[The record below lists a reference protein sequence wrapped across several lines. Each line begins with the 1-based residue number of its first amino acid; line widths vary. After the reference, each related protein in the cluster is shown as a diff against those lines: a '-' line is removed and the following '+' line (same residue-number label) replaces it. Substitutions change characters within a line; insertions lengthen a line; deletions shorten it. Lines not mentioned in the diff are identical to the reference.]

1 MLIRRTLIALAS
13 TALIALGMTAA
24 ATPAQAQEVLDC
36 RVPSPQSLS
45 LSGTGPFEFVQTP
58 GGYCQGFN
66 VTTSIPVANP
76 PASGIS
82 VKTNDGNS
90 FSIDSNAA
98 VNQADP
104 NSWVNAN
111 DGVQITVTGTSGTA
125 VVEFRSSTG
134 ASTVKYT
141 YTITFG
147 TPVTAPAISSVSP
160 ASGTDAGGT
169 SVTITGTDLGS
180 AISVTFGGVGAT
192 VTSNTATE
200 IVVTTPAGTAGAVDV
215 SVTTAGGTDNSV
227 NAFTYTAP
235 APDPTPAPATP
246 PSAPI
251 VGELKADGGAV
262 TVSWN
267 PPDSQG
273 SFPVTNYQVQTTPSS
288 AGCLVATPQSQCTI
302 SGLTD
307 GTPYSFR
314 VRALNGGGWGP
325 WLDAGSVT
333 PNPVIEPTILIS
345 GTRGDVRGKPG
356 VIVTGSTTGLDAG
369 SVLHPW
375 VQLSGMDQPEQGKA
389 RISVDSSGKFTW
401 QRRVNRDIEV
411 HIRSADGSIR
421 SNEIMIAVN

>member
-1 MLIRRTLIALAS
+1 MVTRKALIALAS
-13 TALIALGMTAA
+13 AVLVGMGITVT
-24 ATPAQAQEVLDC
+24 ATPAQAQEVLNC
-36 RVPSPQSLS
+36 TVPGNTVQLA
-45 LSGTGPFEFVQTP
+45 GTGPWDFENEP
-58 GGYCQGFN
+58 NYRCQE
-66 VTTSIPVANP
+66 VTLANSTVALTDIEVLADTNGDGTFD
-76 PASGIS
+76 SDIS
-82 VKTNDGNS
+82 VAARAGYA
-90 FSIDSNAA
+90 NA
-98 VNQADP
+98 QT
-104 NSWVNAN
+104 
-111 DGVQITVTGTSGTA
+111 GVQITYTGSTFSGLIVAEFKKNITGTPSQRFEVTP
-125 VVEFRSSTG
+125 VS
-134 ASTVKYT
+134 
-141 YTITFG
+141 
-147 TPVTAPAISSVSP
+147 PVTAPVITGITPVSG
-160 ASGTDAGGT
+160 SDAGGT

-180 AISVTFGGVGAT
+180 ATSVTFGGVGAT

-200 IVVTTPAGTAGAVDV
+200 IVATTPAGTAGAVDV